1 MFRILLNNT
10 INVKRNPIMDGITS
24 KIFLYIVIVLSAV
37 IHEYS
42 HGFVANELGDPTAKR
57 LGRLTLNPLAHIDPI
72 GTVLVPLVLMLTSG
86 SFIGWAKPVPFN
98 PQNIRDPKGELKIAL
113 AGPVSNLCLAII
125 VSLAFLGIRLIFP
138 ALLGIEPLIYAVS
151 LIIYVNIFLALFN
164 LIPVPPLDGSKI
176 LGSFLPYKA
185 RQTLFSI
192 GPFGL
197 VIALLAS
204 MMILPTI
211 AGIVFSIFTGFGY
224 IFG

>member
-1 MFRILLNNT
+1 
-10 INVKRNPIMDGITS
+10 MDGITS

>member
-1 MFRILLNNT
+1 ME
-10 INVKRNPIMDGITS
+10 GISS

-86 SFIGWAKPVPFN
+86 FFIGWAKPVPFD
-98 PQNIRDPKGELKIAL
+98 PRNIRDPKGELKIAL
-113 AGPVSNLCLAII
+113 GGPVANLCLAGII
-125 VSLAFLGIRLIFP
+125 SLVFLGIRLIFP
-138 ALLGIEPLIYAVS
+138 SILGSETLIYAVS

-176 LGSFLPYKA
+176 LGAFLSQKVRA
-185 RQTLFSI
+185 TLFSV

-197 VIALLAS
+197 IIALFVS
-204 MMILPTI
+204 MILLPPV
-211 AGIVFSIFTGFGY
+211 AQIVFAVFTGFGY
-224 IFG
+224 VFG